1 MTLMSAAASLVA
13 RRFLEAAGPVINV
26 ALLAGG
32 SALLAEA
39 MAAALVRRERLA
51 ATGMPLILVASAV
64 AVTILLNPGFDW
76 NVVLSSYADCGTMV
90 AVGALLRRERAVV
103 GADVVD
109 GAVIREIAIRVDTYV
124 QILRISKIGGTG
136 KSRSAC

>member
-1 MTLMSAAASLVA
+1 
-13 RRFLEAAGPVINV
+13 
-26 ALLAGG
+26 
-32 SALLAEA
+32 